1 VKSLALAALLALAGT
16 LVPSFAVA
24 QVSVQT
30 RAAGRPFEV
39 GQAFQL
45 EVNAMGSGQETP
57 DDPRLPVPPGFEV
70 QGPSLG
76 TRTQVSVM
84 NGRMTQQTGISAT
97 WTVVGSRP
105 GTFKLGPPSVRV
117 GNRRETGN
125 VIVVEIVPKGT
136 LPRSQG
142 GRPSIDPF
150 GMFDPF
156 GTGSGF
162 PPGFFGQDPRLLEPD
177 EPPPVPEEL
186 RVAEAPDPVAF
197 VRAVVSPK
205 RPVVGEQVTLR
216 IYAYGS
222 RGTFRE
228 SSPTE
233 ASRADFLSYSVVEG
247 LPGEDFVRVP
257 IGDTTFYAVKI
268 RELALFPLRSGKLA
282 IGPMTMTFD
291 GPRYRNRVPIVRS
304 SAAIEL
310 DVAEPPLDGRPP
322 GYKLGDVGELTLEAG
337 VDPKKITAGD
347 AVSVIAKL
355 EGTGNIPL
363 SLLLPQKRGVDWL
376 DPTLTEKIGPEGSVI
391 KGYRTFAYVVKAHE
405 PGQVD
410 LGELTLPYWSPKRR
424 AYQTLRV
431 ALGTIEVT
439 ANPNAVKP
447 STNPADDARD
457 KALAL
462 TPRRSPSPFSRHAAT
477 FTDDDRFFF
486 ALFGLPALVALL
498 AAALHAGSEFK
509 RRMADAKAGP
519 DRLAQEALRVAEQ
532 AAGRDEVATT
542 AAAVERALFLAIE
555 AATGLRGRA
564 LLKDELGRAL
574 VEAGLPEETCRR
586 TLDLLDG
593 CESARFTGKS
603 AGLPPPKLL
612 LAARER
618 VTELLRHRRTRRR
631 LAA

>member
-1 VKSLALAALLALAGT
+1 VKRLVLAVLFALASAFSPSRAG
-16 LVPSFAVA
+16 A
-24 QVSVQT
+24 QVAVQT

-57 DDPRLPVPPGFEV
+57 DDPRLPVPPGFQV
-70 QGPSLG
+70 QGPSIG
-76 TRTQVSVM
+76 TRAQFSVV
-84 NGRMTQQTGISAT
+84 NGVMTQQTGISAT
-97 WTVVGSRP
+97 WTVVGSQP
-105 GTFKLGPPSVRV
+105 GKFKLGPPSVRV

-125 VIVVEIVPKGT
+125 VVVVEIVPAGT

-150 GMFDPF
+150 GFFDPF
-156 GTGSGF
+156 GSGSGF
-162 PPGFFGQDPRLLEPD
+162 PPGFFGQDPRLLEPE

-186 RVAEAPDPVAF
+186 RVTEAPDQVAF

-228 SSPTE
+228 TSPTE
-233 ASRADFLSYSVVEG
+233 ASRADFLAYSVVEG

-257 IGDTTFYAVKI
+257 IGETTFYAVKV
-268 RELALFPLRSGKLA
+268 RELALFPLRSGKLV

-291 GPRYRNRVPIVRS
+291 GPRYRSRVPIVRS
-304 SAAIEL
+304 SAAVEL

-322 GYKLGDVGELTLEAG
+322 GYKLGDVGELALEAS
-337 VDPKKITAGD
+337 VDPKKIMAGD

-355 EGTGNIPL
+355 EGTGNVPL
-363 SLLLPQKRGVDWL
+363 SLIQPQKRGVDWL
-376 DPTLTEKIGPEGSVI
+376 DPTLTEKVGPEGGVV
-391 KGYRTFAYVVKAHE
+391 KGYRTFAYVVKLHE
-405 PGQVD
+405 PGQID
-410 LGELTLPYWSPKRR
+410 LGELTLPCWNPKRR
-424 AYQTLRV
+424 AYVTLRA
-431 ALGTIEVT
+431 ALGSVEVT
-439 ANPNAVKP
+439 ANPNAAKAP
-447 STNPADDARD
+447 KPADDPRSQ
-457 KALAL
+457 ALAL
-462 TPRRSPSPFSRHAAT
+462 APRRSLSAFQRSAVS

-498 AAALHAGSEFK
+498 AGATHAGSELK
-509 RRMADAKAGP
+509 RRRAHAKAGP
-519 DRLAQEALRVAEQ
+519 DRLAQEALRAAEQ
-532 AAGRDEVATT
+532 AAARDEVATT

-564 LLKDELGRAL
+564 LLRDELGRAL
-574 VEAGLPEETCRR
+574 AEAGLPEQTCRR
-586 TLDLLDG
+586 TLELLDS

-603 AGLPPPKLL
+603 AELPPPKLL
-612 LAARER
+612 DAARER
-618 VTELLRHRRTRRR
+618 VAELLRHRRSRRR